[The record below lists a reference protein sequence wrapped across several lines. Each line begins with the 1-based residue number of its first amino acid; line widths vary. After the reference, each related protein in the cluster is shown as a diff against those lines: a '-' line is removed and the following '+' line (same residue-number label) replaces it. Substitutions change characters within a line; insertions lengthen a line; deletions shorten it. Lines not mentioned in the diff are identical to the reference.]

1 MISSSKIE
9 NKLQN
14 KPNGSLYLILKKDL
28 FRYKRFDSNNA
39 IKVYSNSL
47 RQSIDIDNYSDLI
60 KARKLAN

>member
-1 MISSSKIE
+1 MISSSKIGK

-14 KPNGSLYLILKKDL
+14 KPNGSLSYTKKDL